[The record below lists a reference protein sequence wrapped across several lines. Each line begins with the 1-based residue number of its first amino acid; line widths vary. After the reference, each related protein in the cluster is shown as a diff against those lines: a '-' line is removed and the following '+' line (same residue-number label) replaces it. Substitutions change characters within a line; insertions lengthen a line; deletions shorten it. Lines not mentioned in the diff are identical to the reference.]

1 MDSELMSVF
10 GCNKLAYWSFE
21 ELLSD
26 LLKTM
31 AYSFVSASAVASKM
45 TALLILSVRAL
56 SSEYPRH

>member
-1 MDSELMSVF
+1 MSVF